1 MTDER
6 RSKMKPKEAKKNN
19 SDSNVQSENG
29 KSNKMDMLHG
39 SLAGKILIFSLPLA
53 ASSILQQLFNSADV
67 AVVGRFAGSDAL
79 AAVGSNAA
87 VIALFVNIFVGL
99 SVGINVAIANYIGQ
113 HKTKPIQKII
123 HTVMAFAVICGVV
136 MIAIGILIAR
146 PILILIDTPADVLD
160 MAVLY
165 LKIYFTG
172 MPFIILYNF
181 GAAILRSV
189 GDTKRPMFCLI
200 VSGIINIGLNLL
212 FVIVFK
218 MGVAG
223 VAVATVIANMV
234 STGIV
239 IYILLCEEEPLRLHP
254 DKLKIKLP
262 YLMKVL
268 RIGMPSA
275 VQTAVFSLSNVLI
288 QSGINSFGADAI
300 AGSSTGLNFEY
311 FTYFIISAYSQAAV
325 TFVSQ
330 NYGAGCKDRC
340 RKAVRISMLEGMIF
354 TAVLSAIFMLGGSFF
369 VSIYTKDAEV
379 IQYALIRMKHVMLFE
394 FMTGTYEIT
403 AAALRGIGYSM
414 LPAVLTVMGS
424 VGFRIVWMYTVF
436 AKFNSYGMLMNVYL
450 ASWILTGIMVVTSYI
465 LISRKKLRCSE
476 KVYR

>member
-1 MTDER
+1 
-6 RSKMKPKEAKKNN
+6 MKPEESNQQTYNNKNMQKG
-19 SDSNVQSENG
+19 SRSSNQI
-29 KSNKMDMLHG
+29 DMLHG
-39 SLAGKILIFSLPLA
+39 GLAGKILMFSLPLA

-99 SVGINVAIANYIGQ
+99 SVGVNVSIANYIGQ
-113 HKTKPIQKII
+113 NKTKPIQEII
-123 HTVMAFAVICGVV
+123 HTVIAFAIICGLA
-136 MIAIGILIAR
+136 MAAIGMFIAR
-146 PILILIDTPADVLD
+146 PLLILIDTPGDVLD
-160 MAVLY
+160 MSVLY
-165 LKIYFTG
+165 LRIYFVG

-200 VSGIINIGLNLL
+200 ASGIINVGLNLL
-212 FVIVFK
+212 LVIVFK

-223 VAVATVIANMV
+223 VAISTVIANIV

-239 IYILLCEEEPLRLHP
+239 IYILLHEEETLRLHP
-254 DKLKIKLP
+254 EKIGIKLP

-268 RIGMPSA
+268 GIGAPSA
-275 VQTAVFSLSNVLI
+275 IQTAVFSISNVLI
-288 QSGINSFGADAI
+288 QSGINSFGANAI

-311 FTYFIISAYSQAAV
+311 FTYFVISAYSQAAV

-330 NYGAGCKDRC
+330 NYGAGYKNRCKM
-340 RKAVRISMLEGMIF
+340 AVRTSMIEGMIF
-354 TAVLSAIFMLGGSFF
+354 TATLSIIFMLGGSFF
-369 VSIYTKDAEV
+369 VSIYTKDPEV
-379 IQYALIRMKHVMLFE
+379 MKYALIRMKHVMLFE

-414 LPAVLTVMGS
+414 LPAVLTVLGS

-436 AKFNSYGMLMNVYL
+436 ARYHSYGMLMSVYL
-450 ASWILTGIMVVTSYI
+450 ASWILTGTMVVTSYI
-465 LISRKKLRCSE
+465 LISRRKLKE
-476 KVYR
+476 NVV